1 MAALERGTV
10 EDEKGEEQRLRGL
23 LGKARE
29 ELALERIFGRE
40 WWTEDG
46 VWGFHVPGEEGE
58 VTWRKVVDAHPV
70 VGKWDGVVSEEMRRA
85 GVERGGFE
93 GEEWEAGRIAD
104 KG

>member
-10 EDEKGEEQRLRGL
+10 GDKKVEEQRLRGL
-23 LGKARE
+23 LGQARGE
-29 ELALERIFGRE
+29 MALERIFGRE

-46 VWGFHVPGEEGE
+46 VWGYHVPGEEGE

-70 VGKWDGVVSEEMRRA
+70 VRKWEAIVGEEMRRA
-85 GVERGGFE
+85 GVDGKGFE

-104 KG
+104 ES